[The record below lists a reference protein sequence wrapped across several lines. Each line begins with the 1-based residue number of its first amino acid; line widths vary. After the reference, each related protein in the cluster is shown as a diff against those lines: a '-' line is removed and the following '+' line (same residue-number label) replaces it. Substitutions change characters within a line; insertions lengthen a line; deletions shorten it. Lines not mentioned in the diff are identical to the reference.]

1 MKANDEKKNR
11 RNLSEGKGW
20 VTQTKRSK
28 AWAGEYGVSYFAAFL
43 GFDGQGPV
51 KEGHSQFS
59 EIERGTRLSGPLQ

>member
-1 MKANDEKKNR
+1 MTRKRIEEILVKEKR
-11 RNLSEGKGW
+11 W